1 MAYFLKLVQEG
12 GLGGGGQVQKWGVGT
27 ISFINSVNDEQAT
40 EKL

>member
-12 GLGGGGQVQKWGVGT
+12 GLGGQVQKWGVGT